1 MFFDS
6 TPLQTNEK
14 GVVNEFLQE
23 FITRLYSIPN
33 MNSVYSTE
41 TDQHFAWERKPLH
54 TYVTKVGVV
63 DQSYQMMRLFTLM
76 YDVAVSRLDS
86 TTFRRVAQHK
96 IADHR
101 NIRRYMRVIQ
111 CALIGQL
118 IDFPEC
124 TAAGGMVFYPKDH
137 RYIDQHST
145 KKRS

>member
-1 MFFDS
+1 
-6 TPLQTNEK
+6 
-14 GVVNEFLQE
+14 
-23 FITRLYSIPN
+23 
-33 MNSVYSTE
+33 
-41 TDQHFAWERKPLH
+41 
-54 TYVTKVGVV
+54 
-63 DQSYQMMRLFTLM
+63 MMRLFTLM

-111 CALIGQL
+111 CALVGQL

-137 RYIDQHST
+137 QYIDQHST
-145 KKRS
+145 KKRSKTHAVQPAKRTQKEAADSTQINPR